1 MRLAFAGRL
10 RILLTCMDATPNY
23 TCTRPQSR
31 AGLVVASMNGI
42 VTGLGSIAWGA
53 IRKYAPPKPALVAGD
68 DCPVGCLLRVHGF
81 VQKPSKMSFLFTPD
95 RYLTLGYYI
104 GTIKQQEI
112 TMRAKTYNEY
122 LD

>member
-10 RILLTCMDATPNY
+10 RILLTCMDATPNS

-68 DCPVGCLLRVHGF
+68 DCPVRRICTNIIGSGRSASMVGRVDFLLHVESVGSLGRV
-81 VQKPSKMSFLFTPD
+81 
-95 RYLTLGYYI
+95 
-104 GTIKQQEI
+104 
-112 TMRAKTYNEY
+112 
-122 LD
+122 